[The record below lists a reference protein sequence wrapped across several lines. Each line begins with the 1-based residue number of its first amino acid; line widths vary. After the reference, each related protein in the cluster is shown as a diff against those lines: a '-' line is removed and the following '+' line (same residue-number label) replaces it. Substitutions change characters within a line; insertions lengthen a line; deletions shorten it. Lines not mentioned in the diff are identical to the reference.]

1 MSTWKIDGETRQ
13 DEEEQV
19 EEEGQEEEKTRRKD
33 AHTGYLFY
41 TQTYYVSVF
50 QSILV
55 YFTWKNHV
63 Y

>member
-33 AHTGYLFY
+33 AHIGYLFY
-41 TQTYYVSVF
+41 TQTYYVSLSVF

-55 YFTWKNHV
+55 YFT
-63 Y
+63 